1 MNSLILETTTATILF
16 ACILLAIFLLTVK
29 TNNKFA
35 NNFLGAYFI
44 VFAIHISAFFYAKH
58 IVLPV
63 NVELFRD
70 HIAFLSS
77 PLIFLYFV
85 SSIYSDFEL
94 RPRHVMHLIPFVLQ
108 VLLFSPRFY
117 FANTESSE
125 LLLLNL
131 NSTFEGKASIV
142 FGLLVAFFYLVAI
155 FLELKKYQRLLLENY
170 ANRSVFNY
178 DWLYQLFVL
187 LSAIFCL
194 SVIKQVYIFF
204 GVDIAVL
211 NFLRILLT
219 MALICFLSWIVLK
232 SMNHLSLF
240 RSINTKDLLVKDILD
255 NETHGC
261 ENSQPDKEIA
271 KLISFMQ
278 KQEPYLDPDLTIL
291 KLADMYGVS
300 SRDLSLL
307 INHHLDQHFFDFI
320 NDFRIIK
327 SKKLLLENKKTK
339 LTIQRIMFD
348 VGFNSKSSFY
358 TAFKKQVGITPSE
371 YRKQQKNNQ

>member
-320 NDFRIIK
+320 NDFRINK